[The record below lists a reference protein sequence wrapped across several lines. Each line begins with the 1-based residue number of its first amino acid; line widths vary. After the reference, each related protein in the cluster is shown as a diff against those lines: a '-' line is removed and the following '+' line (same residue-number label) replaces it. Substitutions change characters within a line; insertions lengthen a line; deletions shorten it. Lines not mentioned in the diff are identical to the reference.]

1 MSDNDATRRDN
12 LTRQVS
18 LSVAAERLGV
28 SVRTV
33 QRRLK
38 RGDFEF
44 VERDGERFVVLPESA
59 TSDAT
64 ARQSDATGDATSV
77 AGDVALLAEREARI
91 AELREEVLFLR
102 ERNRELNAIVMR
114 HAHALPA
121 PQSPTMLEAPE
132 PTTTRPAPASA
143 QKPARPLWMVLLG
156 WRPRR

>member
-18 LSVAAERLGV
+18 PSVAAEQLGV

-33 QRRLK
+33 QRRL
-38 RGDFEF
+38 RSGDLEF

-59 TSDAT
+59 TGDAT
-64 ARQSDATGDATSV
+64 ARQNDATNDATSV
-77 AGDVALLAEREARI
+77 AADVALLAEKDGRI
-91 AELREEVLFLR
+91 AELKEEVQFLR

-121 PQSPTMLEAPE
+121 PQSAAMLEAPE
-132 PTTTRPAPASA
+132 PMPTSPPPA
-143 QKPARPLWMVLLG
+143 QKPARPLWMVWLG

>member
-64 ARQSDATGDATSV
+64 GV
-77 AGDVALLAEREARI
+77 AGDVALLAEKDARL
-91 AELREEVLFLR
+91 AELREEILFLR

-121 PQSPTMLEAPE
+121 PQSPQGFEME
-132 PTTTRPAPASA
+132 TTAPAPA
-143 QKPARPLWMVLLG
+143 QKPTRPLWMVVLG